1 MLNLKDILTI
11 TGKPGLYKIVAQTAK
26 GVIVE
31 TIDEKR
37 TKIPVQNNYQVA
49 MLEEI
54 TIFTNGEEDLHLK
67 KVFENIEKKDGEK
80 ASESAK
86 DDSSVIKAYFLD
98 VAPDYDTD
106 RVYVSDMKKILKWYE
121 ILSLN
126 CRQEDVAEPAE
137 AEKENTEA

>member
-54 TIFTNGEEDLHLK
+54 TIFTNSEEDLQLK
-67 KVFENIEKKDGEK
+67 KVFENIEKKDGET
-80 ASESAK
+80 SSVSAK
-86 DDSSVIKAYFLD
+86 DDSAAIKAYFLE
-98 VAPDYDTD
+98 VAPDHDTE

-121 ILSLN
+121 ILSAN
-126 CRQEDVAEPAE
+126 CREADVPEATE
-137 AEKENTEA
+137 AEKENTEV